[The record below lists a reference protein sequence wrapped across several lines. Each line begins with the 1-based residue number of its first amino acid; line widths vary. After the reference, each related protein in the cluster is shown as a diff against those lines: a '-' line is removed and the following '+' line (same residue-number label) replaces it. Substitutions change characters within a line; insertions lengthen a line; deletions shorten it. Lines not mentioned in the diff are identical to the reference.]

1 MNPVIFGEVL
11 FDCFASGERVLGGA
25 PFNVAWHLAAFG
37 ADPLLVSCVGYDDEG
52 QAILARME
60 QWQMQRAGVQITD
73 VAPTGSVQV
82 SIVDREPHYD
92 IVKPAAWDLIDAR
105 RLPVL
110 TGVPFIYH
118 GTLALRDVISRQAF
132 RRLQQE
138 TAAPLFMDVNLRDP
152 WWQPETVWPLLEQA
166 SWIKLNA
173 DELQQLLADVM
184 TETAR
189 IEHFLRLPRLQQ
201 LLLTKGAAGAELYQP
216 DGECLRV
223 APQHSAAAFVDAV
236 GAGDAFTSVVLLG
249 MLRGWASEL
258 TLQRAQAFASAI
270 VGIRGATTEQQA
282 FYHHFRTEWGV

>member
-110 TGVPFIYH
+110 TG
-118 GTLALRDVISRQAF
+118 
-132 RRLQQE
+132 
-138 TAAPLFMDVNLRDP
+138 
-152 WWQPETVWPLLEQA
+152 
-166 SWIKLNA
+166 
-173 DELQQLLADVM
+173 
-184 TETAR
+184 
-189 IEHFLRLPRLQQ
+189 
-201 LLLTKGAAGAELYQP
+201 
-216 DGECLRV
+216 
-223 APQHSAAAFVDAV
+223 
-236 GAGDAFTSVVLLG
+236 
-249 MLRGWASEL
+249 
-258 TLQRAQAFASAI
+258 
-270 VGIRGATTEQQA
+270 
-282 FYHHFRTEWGV
+282 

>member
-25 PFNVAWHLAAFG
+25 PFNVAWHLTAFG

-60 QWQMQRAGVQITD
+60 QWQMRRTGMQITD
-73 VAPTGSVQV
+73 RAPTGRVQV

-105 RLPVL
+105 RVPVL
-110 TGVPFIYH
+110 TSVPFIYH

-138 TAAPLFMDVNLRDP
+138 TTAPLFMDVNLRDP
-152 WWQPETVWPLLEQA
+152 WWQPETVWPFLEQA

-173 DELQQLLADVM
+173 DELQQLLPDAL

-189 IEHFLRLPRLQQ
+189 IELCLRLPRLQQ
-201 LLLTKGAAGAELYQP
+201 LLLTKGAAGAELHQV
-216 DGECLRV
+216 DGDCQRV
-223 APQHSAAAFVDAV
+223 APQVNAATFVDAV
-236 GAGDAFTSVVLLG
+236 GAGDAFTSVFLLG
-249 MLRGWASEL
+249 MLHGWDSAL
-258 TLQRAQAFASAI
+258 TLQRAQRFASAI
-270 VGIRGATTEQQA
+270 VGIRGATTDEPN
-282 FYHHFRTEWGV
+282 FYQPFRTEWGV